1 MGAKVMREVRG
12 FSLRKCLFF
21 LLVGAVVFFTT
32 LGMLRFYST
41 RLAYHLEGL
50 NLSIKRYADEETVLR
65 QELSA
70 LIAPNIRLLQGA
82 PRDAE
87 GVGGRDA
94 AHASAPGPAARG
106 ESARVETELG
116 PQAVLDI
123 GEQLLSRQVRTG
135 SSGERLTRR

>member
-32 LGMLRFYST
+32 LGLLRFYST

-50 NLSIKRYADEETVLR
+50 NMSIKRYADEETVLR

-70 LIAPNIRLLQGA
+70 LIAPIKIYAYCKERLGMQKVLAVETLPMRLRQDRLLAEKA
-82 PRDAE
+82 PE
-87 GVGGRDA
+87 
-94 AHASAPGPAARG
+94 
-106 ESARVETELG
+106 
-116 PQAVLDI
+116 
-123 GEQLLSRQVRTG
+123 SRQSWG
-135 SSGERLTRR
+135 PKLSWILGNSY